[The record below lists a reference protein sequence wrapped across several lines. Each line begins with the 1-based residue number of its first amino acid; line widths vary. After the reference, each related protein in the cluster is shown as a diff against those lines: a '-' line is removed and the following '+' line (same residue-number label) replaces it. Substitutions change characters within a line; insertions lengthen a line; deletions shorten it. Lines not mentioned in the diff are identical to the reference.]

1 MSGLSQV
8 YEKKVLEVLVGKT
21 ALSTPTAYVAL
32 LTAVPTSADTGATIT
47 EATYTGYA
55 RKATAGSDWAA
66 AVAGTPSSITN
77 ANAITFAACTAGTS
91 TIVAFALVD
100 SSTTGAGNVIA
111 WGTVASTVVSAT
123 NTPAS
128 FAAGALI
135 ATAA

>member
-1 MSGLSQV
+1 MSGLSQI

-32 LTAVPTSADTGATIT
+32 LTVVPTSADTGSTIT

-55 RKATAGSDWAA
+55 RKSTAAADWAA

-77 ANAITFAACTAGTS
+77 ANAITFAAATAGTS
-91 TIVAFALVD
+91 TIIAFAICD
-100 SSTTGAGNVIA
+100 AATTGNVIA

-128 FAAGALI
+128 FAAGALT